1 MAAGHAVLAA
11 AGGAVI
17 TPEGK
22 PLRYGRKAENF
33 RVPAF
38 VAWGDPSLPSALG
51 VITPA
56 DRPGWLA
63 SRYAIAAT

>member
-1 MAAGHAVLAA
+1 VAAGHAVLVA

-22 PLRYGRKAENF
+22 PLPYGRKAENF

-51 VITPA
+51 F
-56 DRPGWLA
+56 
-63 SRYAIAAT
+63 